1 MPMQII
7 PIADTPSQT
16 LTVQLGGQNCLF
28 NLYQK
33 QGALYCDVYVSNT
46 PIVTGVICQ
55 NLNRIVRDL
64 YLGFVGDVIFIDTQ
78 GTDDPYSPGLGTRF
92 LFSYLETADLNGAG

>member
-1 MPMQII
+1 MQII
-7 PIADTPSQT
+7 PIADVPSQA
-16 LTVQLGGQNCLF
+16 LTAQLGGQNCLF

-33 QGALYCDVYVSNT
+33 LGSLYCDVYVSNA

-64 YLGFVGDVIFIDTQ
+64 YLGFVGDVTFIDTQ
-78 GTDDPYSPGLGTRF
+78 GTDDPSSPGLGTRF
-92 LFSYLETADLNGAG
+92 LFAYLETADLNGAG